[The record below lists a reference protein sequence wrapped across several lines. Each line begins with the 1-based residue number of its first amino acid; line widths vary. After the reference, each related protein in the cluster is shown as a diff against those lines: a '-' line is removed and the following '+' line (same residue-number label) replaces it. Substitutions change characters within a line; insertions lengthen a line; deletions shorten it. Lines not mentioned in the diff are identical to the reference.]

1 VKFSHFFDFFLFD
14 FFLVSSGVTAST
26 FLAAGGSGSAGE
38 LGGVTIPSTVLG
50 PILVGAFT
58 LIAFFL
64 KQYYTAMVNVMTR
77 QNAELKALNVT
88 ITTMD
93 KRLAIVETKVS
104 AK

>member
-1 VKFSHFFDFFLFD
+1 MKFGHFFD
-14 FFLVSSGVTAST
+14 FFLVSSGVTTAG
-26 FLAAGGSGSAGE
+26 FLAAGSGGGGE
-38 LGGVTIPSTVLG
+38 VGGISIPSTVLG

-77 QNAELKALNVT
+77 QNSELKALNVT
-88 ITTMD
+88 ITAMD
-93 KRLAIVETKVS
+93 KRLAVVETKVG